1 MAEISSKNGL
11 DAISG
16 NEFNEKNVTAM
27 QRSKYLA
34 GVVTQKIHT
43 DNEAEDLECAC
54 HSAILTSFHQQ
65 LSES

>member
-1 MAEISSKNGL
+1 M
-11 DAISG
+11 SG

-27 QRSKYLA
+27 QRSQYLA

-43 DNEAEDLECAC
+43 DNEAEDLGCAC
-54 HSAILTSFHQQ
+54 HSTTPTSFHQQ